1 MITVQVTYNTHVGTL
16 ITSFKINFKKI
27 IILQL
32 NNQWFSVSDNQY
44 VSKLC
49 FNEALIIVD
58 NDGKELGEFIGKIR
72 RCNSNNSTASI
83 MINVHS
89 TNISENGEEIGMNLI
104 TKTTAKFDSYEEKW
118 SQWLLLLFF
127 KHNLI

>member
-1 MITVQVTYNTHVGTL
+1 MITIQVTYNTHVGTL